1 MIGESPW
8 SVPLR
13 LSEVARGPVRKKI
26 EADEKTRAAIARH
39 LDLVSIEAL
48 SADVTIRPWLDGA
61 ELEGWLNADVT
72 YTCSI
77 SAEPFTDKLSGD
89 FTLRV
94 LPAGS
99 ENAPQEDTAEE
110 LELDPE
116 ADDPPDVLEGDTLDL
131 GGYVVEHLS
140 LELDPFPRKPGATFE
155 PPVETGSL
163 SPFAALRVLKKDDAP
178 E

>member
-8 SVPLR
+8 SEPLR
-13 LSEVARGPVRKKI
+13 LSEVARGPVRKKL

-39 LDLVSIEAL
+39 LGLVSIEAL
-48 SADVTIRPWLDGA
+48 NADLTIRPWLDGA
-61 ELEGWLNADVT
+61 EIEGWLNAEVT
-72 YTCSI
+72 YTCGV
-77 SAEPFTDKLSGD
+77 SAEPFADKVSGD
-89 FTLRV
+89 FTLRAV
-94 LPAGS
+94 PAGS

-116 ADDPPDVLEGDTLDL
+116 ADDPPDVLGGDVLDL

-140 LELDPFPRKPGATFE
+140 LELDPFPRKPGAVFE
-155 PPVETGSL
+155 PPVETEPL

-178 E
+178 K